1 MAVQPLLL
9 EAVPQTISFSVRGC
23 LLILDTLLKTKS
35 CPDLL
40 DIINMNGIF
49 PCLFATIIFKDLDLT
64 RPAAPRNPPRPQFET
79 STKEVLRKAD
89 FRTLE
94 LLASIE
100 FRDTMTMVT
109 SNAPSSMIKLVV
121 RDALASKT

>member
-1 MAVQPLLL
+1 MLVRYARLICLESSPRPQPPLPLIPHTMAVQPLLL

-49 PCLFATIIFKDLDLT
+49 PCLFATIIFKVRGIMFVT
-64 RPAAPRNPPRPQFET
+64 PTSVIQVFER
-79 STKEVLRKAD
+79 SQILCS
-89 FRTLE
+89 L
-94 LLASIE
+94 
-100 FRDTMTMVT
+100 
-109 SNAPSSMIKLVV
+109 
-121 RDALASKT
+121 

>member
-1 MAVQPLLL
+1 MLVRYARLICLESSPRPQPPLPLIPHTMAVQPLLL

-89 FRTLE
+89 FR
-94 LLASIE
+94 
-100 FRDTMTMVT
+100 V
-109 SNAPSSMIKLVV
+109 
-121 RDALASKT
+121 SKSAWQPM